1 MGLTVEAG
9 EKGPSE
15 QREIAKKGPRVAI
28 ISGIID
34 IGVQEQEFQGEK
46 QRDCREFIPI
56 LTLVNDKYTDE
67 NGDKHCMVT
76 SPWPVKIKLG
86 EKANYV
92 KFCKAAD
99 PNGEVVPEGVGDIAE
114 LIGRAVF
121 ATMTHTEPTKDGIVY
136 ANCKGI
142 QELPEDYPIPEV
154 DITKIVFDCSNP
166 DKEVFDKLWDS
177 TKDKIRKGVNWDE
190 ASAFSGESN
199 SSVPSSAEAAG
210 EDLDDDIPF

>member
-9 EKGPSE
+9 ESGPKE

-34 IGVQEQEFQGEK
+34 IGVQEQEYLGEK
-46 QRDCREFIPI
+46 MRDCREFIPI
-56 LTLVNDKYTDE
+56 LTLVNDKYTDDE
-67 NGDKHCMVT
+67 GNQHCMVT

-86 EKANYV
+86 DKANYV

-99 PNGEVVPEGVGDIAE
+99 PNGEVVPEGVGDISE

-121 ATMTHTEPTKDGIVY
+121 ATMVHTVPTADGIVY

-154 DITKIVFDCSNP
+154 DINKVVFDCNNP
-166 DKEVFDKLWDS
+166 DKEVFEKLWDS
-177 TKDKIRKGVNWDE
+177 TKAKIRKGVNWDE
-190 ASAFSGESN
+190 VVLNEGVSSDGGEQD
-199 SSVPSSAEAAG
+199 AKGADDA
-210 EDLDDDIPF
+210 DDDIPF